1 MQVFSCPIWGPFQRL
16 GQWTRTWGKGRLP
29 AEVRRGLLTKF
40 FKEGLHK
47 AGPGMEV
54 RCVHIQVGDFFGCE
68 EGGEQAIS
76 EEGGGPGPLLVLRTA
91 GLPCPLGL
99 LSHTGHS
106 TQVAKHV
113 HILNHF
119 PAFKLCFPFYIVIE
133 DLLLQ
138 VKGCPEPSIENRIE
152 GLLWGQPGDSWQTA
166 APFILQQ
173 SCEGGR

>member
-1 MQVFSCPIWGPFQRL
+1 MQVFSRPVPGPFQRL
-16 GQWTRTWGKGRLP
+16 GQWIRMWGKGRLP

-68 EGGEQAIS
+68 EGGEQALS
-76 EEGGGPGPLLVLRTA
+76 EEGGGPGPLLMLRTA
-91 GLPCPLGL
+91 SSPCPLGL

-113 HILNHF
+113 HSLNHF

-138 VKGCPEPSIENRIE
+138 VKGCPEPSIENRLE
-152 GLLWGQPGDSWQTA
+152 GLLWGQSA
-166 APFILQQ
+166 NCCPFHPPTVL
-173 SCEGGR
+173 